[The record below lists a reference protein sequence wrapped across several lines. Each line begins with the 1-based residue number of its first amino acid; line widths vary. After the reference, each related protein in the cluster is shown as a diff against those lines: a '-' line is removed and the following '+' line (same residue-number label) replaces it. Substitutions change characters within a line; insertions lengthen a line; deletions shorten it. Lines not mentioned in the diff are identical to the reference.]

1 METSW
6 EQLTV
11 LSIPAAPP
19 LCWGRLGSPDSAGA
33 EGGCVWLGGAGAGG
47 GAQGFEFPFPTARE
61 RAGGK
66 GRGKG
71 APGAEGEGR
80 GKGGISR
87 ALLRTLSPPPHPHRH
102 LPRRSAVQSRHT
114 LVGCPDSPVSA
125 PRNPCDACVSLRP
138 NSAPSGPAP
147 PPRLPL
153 PGSPEPAGPGRRT
166 VLPSIWLP
174 PIMPVWCPRPKPG
187 RTRRPLLPNLSIT
200 CIALLLLTCDFQG
213 PNPLAR
219 ASHSRAVS

>member
-1 METSW
+1 M
-6 EQLTV
+6 
-11 LSIPAAPP
+11 
-19 LCWGRLGSPDSAGA
+19 G
-33 EGGCVWLGGAGAGG
+33 LGGAGAGG

-125 PRNPCDACVSLRP
+125 PRNPCDACVSLQP
-138 NSAPSGPAP
+138 NSARSGPAP

-153 PGSPEPAGPGRRT
+153 PGSPEPARCRDADSPTQR
-166 VLPSIWLP
+166 LASS
-174 PIMPVWCPRPKPG
+174 CY
-187 RTRRPLLPNLSIT
+187 RTRGHKRMVICQVLGGS
-200 CIALLLLTCDFQG
+200 
-213 PNPLAR
+213 LAR
-219 ASHSRAVS
+219 GPE

>member
-19 LCWGRLGSPDSAGA
+19 LRWGRLGGPDSAGG
-33 EGGCVWLGGAGAGG
+33 EGGCVGLGGGGAGG

-66 GRGKG
+66 GRSKG

-87 ALLRTLSPPPHPHRH
+87 ALLRTTRPPTPH
-102 LPRRSAVQSRHT
+102 LPRHSAVQSRHT
-114 LVGCPDSPVSA
+114 LDGGPDSPVSV
-125 PRNPCDACVSLRP
+125 PRNPCDACVSLQP

-147 PPRLPL
+147 P
-153 PGSPEPAGPGRRT
+153 
-166 VLPSIWLP
+166 
-174 PIMPVWCPRPKPG
+174 
-187 RTRRPLLPNLSIT
+187 RPLACPS
-200 CIALLLLTCDFQG
+200 QG
-213 PNPLAR
+213 VLNPLAQGGR
-219 ASHSRAVS
+219 QSCPASGLLP